1 MALLFEGGLR
11 ISEALGIHISDLNEL
26 ESGIVKIIPR
36 ENNENGARVKNYA
49 GGLIKLPDYVID
61 LILDYLCDDISDF
74 SSDFLLLTL
83 CGSNRGQPLKTGT
96 VERLFERLSLKVGY
110 KVHPHM
116 LRHGFATEK
125 LEAGWQ
131 MIDIKMY
138 LRHKS
143 ITSTQIYA
151 TYSDS
156 LKQKKMSEFL
166 NNNSNRMRET
176 ANVLRRTEKNRNI

>member
-1 MALLFEGGLR
+1 M
-11 ISEALGIHISDLNEL
+11 
-26 ESGIVKIIPR
+26 
-36 ENNENGARVKNYA
+36 
-49 GGLIKLPDYVID
+49 
-61 LILDYLCDDISDF
+61 
-74 SSDFLLLTL
+74 
-83 CGSNRGQPLKTGT
+83 GT

>member
-83 CGSNRGQPLKTGT
+83 CGSNRGQPLKMGT